1 MWGRRVLGGLVIL
14 LSGCSG
20 GGVSESPHGVES
32 SGGVESVVVPAISE
46 SAENTN
52 AENTN
57 AD

>member
-1 MWGRRVLGGLVIL
+1 MWGRRVLGGLVSL
-14 LSGCSG
+14 LTGCSG
-20 GGVSESPHGVES
+20 SGVSESPHGVES
-32 SGGVESVVVPAISE
+32 SGGVASVVVPAISE